1 MITSVFKKSTP
12 INYSF
17 IGILMV
23 SVFFTYQLQD
33 TKWTSS
39 LFEIAKKSALL
50 LILFAS
56 LFISNFIVKKN
67 ALTKDSAYTI
77 FFVLIFLMFFPNVL
91 DNYKLIVSNFFILLA
106 MRRLVS
112 LQTLKAPKEKIFD
125 ASLWIFVASLFHFWA
140 ILFILLVY
148 ISIIFHVSRDYRN
161 WLIPFVALFSSSII
175 FVFYALLFDK
185 EAIDV
190 YLQSEVINLQ
200 VDYFT
205 NNYQNI
211 AFSIYAVFAVFFVLP
226 YLFTLTNKPLNLQAS
241 YKKVLL
247 AFFIGIAIFFI
258 SANKSNEVLVYTFL
272 PMAIMATNTVEYLQ
286 NKIQQEII
294 LFVSIIC
301 GVFCFFSQL

>member
-23 SVFFTYQLQD
+23 FVFFTYQLQD

-294 LFVSIIC
+294 LFISIIC